1 MERVVLSLLQ
11 GGAFP
16 QPCAH
21 PRTSQGPSSMSIYKS
36 IQPQELCNIPE
47 RDTYNAYPYEG
58 LTPMMVDVAVAL
70 SWHDCIR
77 LDIVRSDDQILLL
90 TVEEASMLVDTLNK
104 AIGAIKNGL

>member
-1 MERVVLSLLQ
+1 
-11 GGAFP
+11 
-16 QPCAH
+16 
-21 PRTSQGPSSMSIYKS
+21 MSIYSS
-36 IQPQELCNIPE
+36 IQPKALCEILE
-47 RDTYNAYPYEG
+47 RDRYNGQVVDGRP
-58 LTPMMVDVAVAL
+58 TMMVDVAVAL